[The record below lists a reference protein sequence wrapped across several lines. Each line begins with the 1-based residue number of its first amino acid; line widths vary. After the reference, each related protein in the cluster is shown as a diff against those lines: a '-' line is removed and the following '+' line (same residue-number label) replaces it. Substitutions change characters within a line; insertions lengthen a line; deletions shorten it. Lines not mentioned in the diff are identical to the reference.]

1 MTSVSVRDLRN
12 RGGDVIERVLHGES
26 LTVTRDGTAV
36 AELRPL
42 RPAPVSTAELVR
54 RRRHLPDVD
63 PEALRS
69 DIDSVI
75 DQRW

>member
-1 MTSVSVRDLRN
+1 VTSVSVRDLRN

-42 RPAPVSTAELVR
+42 RPAPVPTAELVR